1 MRLLQELG
9 VPLSTKNKQTEEFIR
24 LKKSYEINTWNNEP
38 DKSIAPKE
46 QAKEGR
52 EKG

>member
-24 LKKSYEINTWNNEP
+24 LKKSYEINTSDNVPEKPLVPNE
-38 DKSIAPKE
+38 
-46 QAKEGR
+46 QVKEGR
-52 EKG
+52 QIG